1 MIDHDEDKHFIVKEL
16 YNHYPQKRILKTK
29 LLFAY
34 PLMHGLDPHNFVDN
48 NSHYILIIKMV
59 DKDPK
64 TGKNYI
70 IACYSENPLIQKG
83 PRNDGVGF
91 ISSVTNGKTFYVK
104 KGIKD
109 NPRLT

>member
-1 MIDHDEDKHFIVKEL
+1 
-16 YNHYPQKRILKTK
+16 
-29 LLFAY
+29 
-34 PLMHGLDPHNFVDN
+34 
-48 NSHYILIIKMV
+48 MV

-91 ISSVTNGKTFYVK
+91 ISSVTNGKTFYLK